1 VRSHGSG
8 ITSGMYAV
16 PNQMQAVAT
25 GQARWAVGI
34 GCRGSVNQSE
44 LGTTALLK
52 VIWWDLRLA
61 CIGVNPAGDTGDVSP
76 PKIGLRGTVMHYV
89 PPIFSF

>member
-1 VRSHGSG
+1 MRSHGSG

-61 CIGVNPAGDTGDVSP
+61 CLLTHLFIVDSHSKFIT
-76 PKIGLRGTVMHYV
+76 
-89 PPIFSF
+89 